1 LSAAVSIHIA
11 RWAVTGFVALVGLL
25 AGSFLNVVIYRV
37 PRGLSVAKPRSFCPH
52 CDTPVRPID
61 NVPVVSWVMLGGRCH
76 HCRGPISARYPLVES
91 ATAVVFAAVGWGL
104 GPHWAVAGFCV
115 LAASLIALVA
125 IEADG
130 LPPPLSVAGIGTGLG
145 AALLLGAGVADRRWS
160 HVVGLIVG
168 LVVAVALVV
177 IKSPWTSS
185 APVLLPVGA
194 VLGWLG
200 LASTAEGLATAAA
213 VLVIDRLARGRQV
226 SPDPDR
232 VVISV
237 ALASGAVVASVV
249 AVAIGAGVGR

>member
-1 LSAAVSIHIA
+1 VTSDGGLSAAVSIHIA

-168 LVVAVALVV
+168 LGASPGRRRSRVAGTRLDSRRSGHGGRRARDRP
-177 IKSPWTSS
+177 IGPGQTSE
-185 APVLLPVGA
+185 P
-194 VLGWLG
+194 
-200 LASTAEGLATAAA
+200 
-213 VLVIDRLARGRQV
+213 
-226 SPDPDR
+226 
-232 VVISV
+232 
-237 ALASGAVVASVV
+237 
-249 AVAIGAGVGR
+249 